1 MKIDSLTATTL
12 VDQVKNALSED
23 IGAGDLTAA
32 LIPANKQM
40 SGRVIARENGVLAGS
55 EWFNEVF
62 RQVDPAVA
70 ITWLATDGDLL
81 SANQPL
87 CTLKGPARALLTGE
101 RTALNFIQ
109 LLSAVATRTA
119 SYVDAVSSSNC
130 KILDTRKTIPGLRL
144 AQKYAVLCGGGKNH
158 RIGLFDAVLIKENHI
173 ASAGSIAAA
182 VSLARKQARENA
194 TSANQQ
200 LMVEVEVESLNE
212 LAQAIAAGADRIL
225 LDNFSLTDLETAV
238 KTNAGRSELEASGGI
253 TLETIGPIADT
264 GVDFISVGEL
274 TKTIDALDLSMRLE

>member
-32 LIPANKQM
+32 LIPADKQM

-62 RQVDPAVA
+62 RQLDPAVT

-101 RTALNFIQ
+101 RTALNFVQ
-109 LLSAVATRTA
+109 LLSAVASRTA
-119 SYVDAVSSSNC
+119 LYVDAVSSSNC

-194 TSANQQ
+194 TSPNQQ

-225 LDNFSLTDLETAV
+225 LDNFSLTDLKTAV

>member
-1 MKIDSLTATTL
+1 MKTDSLTAASL
-12 VDQVKNALSED
+12 FEQVQNALSED

-32 LIPANKQM
+32 LIPAEKQM
-40 SGRVIARENGVLAGS
+40 KGRVIAREPGVLAGS

-62 RQVDPAVA
+62 RQVDPTVT
-70 ITWLATDGDLL
+70 ITWLASDGDLL
-81 SANQPL
+81 TANQPL
-87 CTLKGPARALLTGE
+87 CTLEGPARALLTGE

-109 LLSAVATRTA
+109 LLSAVASRTRR
-119 SYVDAVSSSNC
+119 YVDAVCASNC

-182 VSLARKQARENA
+182 VSQARENA
-194 TSANQQ
+194 SKSNNQV
-200 LMVEVEVESLNE
+200 MVEVEVESLEE
-212 LAQAIAAGADRIL
+212 LTLAIAASADRIL
-225 LDNFSLTDLETAV
+225 LDNFSLTDLKTAV
-238 KTNAGRSELEASGGI
+238 KTNSGRSELEASGGI
-253 TLETIGPIADT
+253 TLQTIGPIANT

-274 TKTIDALDLSMRLE
+274 TKTIDALDLSMRLK

>member
-32 LIPANKQM
+32 LIPADKQM

-62 RQVDPAVA
+62 RQLDPAVT

-194 TSANQQ
+194 TSPNQQ

>member
-32 LIPANKQM
+32 LIPADKQM

-62 RQVDPAVA
+62 RQLDPAVT

-101 RTALNFIQ
+101 RTALNFVQ
-109 LLSAVATRTA
+109 LLSAVASRTA
-119 SYVDAVSSSNC
+119 RYVDAVSSSNC

-182 VSLARKQARENA
+182 VSLAQNQTQENA
-194 TSANQQ
+194 APSNQQ
-200 LMVEVEVESLNE
+200 VMVEVEVESLNE

-274 TKTIDALDLSMRLE
+274 TKTIDALDLSMRLK

>member
-32 LIPANKQM
+32 LIPADKQM

-62 RQVDPAVA
+62 RQLDPAVT